1 LERASEYGERE
12 PWEGEGKESLRE
24 TKRELWEKETPLETD
39 FDVSFGKCL
48 VGLGYAKVRQ
58 EGRCFKCFF
67 VFCLQPAN
75 AKLEENLN

>member
-48 VGLGYAKVRQ
+48 VSWIRICKRKTRAQVFQ
-58 EGRCFKCFF
+58 MFF
-67 VFCLQPAN
+67 FFFLFFFF
-75 AKLEENLN
+75 LM